1 MDNAKP
7 CGRSPQSHEPV
18 RDAESVDITGRT
30 FLTRA
35 QLAAA
40 GVGDQEIRT
49 ARRRGGLVCVGRGV
63 YSDAAAYAD
72 ASERGRH
79 LLAVRG
85 VVAARTNP
93 VVSHASAAVLH
104 DLRMWNPDLSRVH
117 LSVDAARGGRR
128 TARVHTHTNRLNG
141 CLTRVRGLT
150 ATTVAKTAVD
160 LARQLP
166 FEAGV
171 CVVDSAL
178 AVTSRADVD
187 AALDGCAG
195 MTGCSSARR
204 TVAFADGR
212 SESIG
217 ESRTRV
223 YLQRF
228 GFPPFELQV
237 NLRHGAFVCRPDF
250 LLDGVIV
257 EFDGRVKYT
266 SEQVLFEEKKRHDE
280 LMSLGWVV
288 ARLTWADL
296 ASDAGAVKV
305 RRAMALAKDRPPPL
319 THRVP

>member
-1 MDNAKP
+1 M
-7 CGRSPQSHEPV
+7 
-18 RDAESVDITGRT
+18 
-30 FLTRA
+30 TRA

-40 GVGDQEIRT
+40 GVEDQEIRT
-49 ARRRGGLVCVGRGV
+49 ARGRGSLVRVGRGV

-72 ASERGRH
+72 TSERGRH

-85 VVAARTNP
+85 VVAARTNA
-93 VVSHASAAVLH
+93 VVSHTSAAILH

-117 LSVDAARGGRR
+117 LSIDAARGGRR
-128 TARVHTHTNRLNG
+128 TARVHTHTNRLTG
-141 CLTRVRGLT
+141 CLTQVRGPA

-160 LARQLP
+160 LARVLA

-178 AVTSRADVD
+178 SVASRADVD
-187 AALDGCAG
+187 AALDGCTG
-195 MTGCSSARR
+195 MSGCSAARR
-204 TVAFADGR
+204 IVAFADGR

-223 YLQRF
+223 YLQRY

-237 NLRHGAFVCRPDF
+237 TLRHGAFVCRPDF

-257 EFDGRVKYT
+257 EFDGRMKYT

-280 LMSLGWVV
+280 LMSLGWTI

-305 RRAMALAKDRPPPL
+305 RRAMALATGRPPPL

>member
-1 MDNAKP
+1 MDNADV
-7 CGRSPQSHEPV
+7 CGRAPRSASEP
-18 RDAESVDITGRT
+18 RDADPVDITGRT

-49 ARRRGGLVCVGRGV
+49 ARGRGSLVRVGRGV

-72 ASERGRH
+72 TSERGRH

-85 VVAARTNP
+85 VVAARTNA
-93 VVSHASAAVLH
+93 VVSHTSAAVLH

-128 TARVHTHTNRLNG
+128 TARVHTHTNRLAD
-141 CLTRVRGLT
+141 CVTQVRGLT

-160 LARQLP
+160 LAREQSC
-166 FEAGV
+166 EAGV

-178 AVTSRADVD
+178 AVASRADVD
-187 AALDGCAG
+187 AALDACTG
-195 MTGCSSARR
+195 MSGCSAARR
-204 TVAFADGR
+204 IVAFADGR

-237 NLRHGAFVCRPDF
+237 TLRHGAFVCRPDF

-257 EFDGRVKYT
+257 EFDGRMKYT

-280 LMSLGWVV
+280 LMSLGWTI

-305 RRAMALAKDRPPPL
+305 RRAMALATGRPPPL